1 MSQTTSGSTDDRP
14 AITAPGSGSGR
25 ITITADMIA
34 SNLSVGVA
42 PDPREIGVIDD
53 VYAFADTLRSV
64 GRR

>member
-1 MSQTTSGSTDDRP
+1 M
-14 AITAPGSGSGR
+14 
-25 ITITADMIA
+25 TITADMIA
-34 SNLSVGVA
+34 SNFSVGVA